1 MQFSSQGAIQLMQPA
16 ANQDYQNPIIEQ
28 STHHELQVFS
38 HACSTGH
45 LESVISLSAD
55 PHAPSNT
62 YYLNFGLISAIIN
75 QQLEVIRYLLSH
87 GAIIDTSITAM
98 AVKAASLPVFEILL
112 SHGWDVNTSFMGGH
126 TALTNLLHN
135 LSLTRWLLSHG
146 ADPNLGPPLS
156 PQPDASPLSDSGA
169 VLDTAASIAS
179 PEVFALLLQHGA
191 KLQNSLPLHAAAAST
206 SKSDGESIPLM
217 EYLLEL
223 GVDINGSDEARG
235 FAALGTPLLYAIR
248 ERMIQRVE
256 FLLSKRADVRV
267 TGRGGVTALQL
278 AKQTG
283 REDLIA
289 LVEMYSEKD

>member
-1 MQFSSQGAIQLMQPA
+1 MQYSPQGAIQLMQPA
-16 ANQDYQNPIIEQ
+16 ANQNYQNPIIEP
-28 STHHELQVFS
+28 STHHELQIFS

-45 LESVISLSAD
+45 LESVISLSAG

-62 YYLNFGLISAIIN
+62 YYLNFGLVSAIIN

-87 GAIIDTSITAM
+87 GAIIDSSITAM
-98 AVKAASLPVFEILL
+98 AVRAASLPVFEIFL

-126 TALTNLLHN
+126 TALLNLLHN
-135 LSLTRWLLSHG
+135 PSLTRWLLSHG
-146 ADPNLGPPLS
+146 ANPNLGPSPS

-217 EYLLEL
+217 AYLLEL
-223 GVDINGSDEARG
+223 GVDIDGSDEARG
-235 FAALGTPLLYAIR
+235 FALGTPLLYAIR

-256 FLLSKRADVRV
+256 FLLSKGADVWV

-278 AKQTG
+278 AKQMG

-289 LVEMYSEKD
+289 LVEMYSEMD